1 MNALEIATQVA
12 AHPAMIRLRTQMEA
26 LRRQMIRDYGDD
38 FMLLKVDMPELI
50 LPNGRKSP
58 RYAGVHFWTP
68 QQRIEWFTLERRMR
82 NARTALKSVYSAT

>member
-1 MNALEIATQVA
+1 MNTLELATQVS
-12 AHPAMIRLRTQMEA
+12 AHPAMVRLRTRMEA
-26 LRRQMIRDYGDD
+26 MRRQMVRDYGDN
-38 FMLLKVDMPELI
+38 FMLGKSDMPELTF
-50 LPNGRKSP
+50 PNGRKSP